1 MQNNILIIFLT
12 IQDIIKKIIPLLN
25 ALFIVSYSHSH
36 QSNSNGNSNL
46 FYVIMQNY
54 FFFEKKKKIL
64 KK

>member
-36 QSNSNGNSNL
+36 INQIVMAIVTC
-46 FYVIMQNY
+46 FM
-54 FFFEKKKKIL
+54 
-64 KK
+64 